1 MVAYLHVLDIAK
13 RSAHSTGSLGCD
25 ASWNFLRSTG
35 CCRLQG
41 PAVLMTFEQMFE
53 ELQTLRSNPEAFA
66 SRRNAILD
74 EYFQSLPE
82 DQALRARQFQWRL
95 DNELR
100 PYRDPIVR
108 MNKMVEIFWTGVREF
123 HQVLTDPLSFKTSLQ
138 RVGQVIPLKR

>member
-1 MVAYLHVLDIAK
+1 
-13 RSAHSTGSLGCD
+13 
-25 ASWNFLRSTG
+25 
-35 CCRLQG
+35 
-41 PAVLMTFEQMFE
+41 MTFEQMFE